1 MSIKPSGVSLVVGVT
16 AHRHIAPEQEPRI
29 VALLDDFFGRLQA
42 DFPHLPLLLLNPLAE
57 GGDRLVARVARR
69 HGIPLCVPLPF
80 NRLIYEE
87 TFHEHGSL
95 DEFRELIDGAMVRQ
109 LPLAVGINEA
119 DLLQVGHARDRQY
132 AQLGMYISSHC
143 QVLLALW
150 DGAYSDAEGGTS
162 QVVHFHLDNVMTG
175 VAAQDI
181 APNLLA
187 DDDSDLVHH
196 IRCARRSSPAAQ
208 QAPTV
213 RWLTTAGESPGDGPP
228 PDDYVLA
235 LRQMEQ
241 FNQDVARHRDAIAA
255 THARLLIDPPVD
267 PPPQYSLHTEN
278 LFATADWLAIH
289 FQRLRRRTLLV
300 THLIAMLMGLAFI
313 LYSDLEARP
322 VFVAAFLGFFGLG
335 VALGLIARRKQ
346 WHRKY
351 LDYRGLAEGLRVQL
365 YWDLAHVMVP
375 ANSSFGYDSF
385 LQKQDVELSWIR
397 HAMRYADLR
406 LDALHVPDPRWLDW
420 VLRHW
425 IGDAEGRGGQLE
437 YFRHAAAGRRH
448 HHRSTQRLGR
458 VALVSGIVGAVILLI
473 AGERIQGS
481 AQNLLILAMGLL
493 PLLAGIREAYSYKKA
508 DKELIKQFDFM
519 ARLFESCQSRLAQA
533 RNADEIR
540 ELLLALG
547 HACIDE
553 HAEWILL
560 HRERPLEHET
570 PA

>member
-1 MSIKPSGVSLVVGVT
+1 MSIKPSGVSLVIGVT
-16 AHRHIAPEQEPRI
+16 AHRRIAPEQEPRI
-29 VALLDDFFGRLQA
+29 VELLDGFFERLQA
-42 DFPHLPLLLLNPLAE
+42 RFPHLPLLLLNPLAE

-87 TFHEHGSL
+87 TFHEPGSL
-95 DEFRELIDGAMVRQ
+95 DEFRGLMDGAMVRQ
-109 LPLAVGINEA
+109 LPLAVGIHEA
-119 DLLQVGHARDRQY
+119 DLLQAGHARDRQY

-150 DGAYSDAEGGTS
+150 DGEHSDAEGGTA
-162 QVVHFHLDNVMTG
+162 QVVHFHLDNMMTG

-196 IRCARRSSPAAQ
+196 IRCARRRSPAAHE
-208 QAPTV
+208 APTAC
-213 RWLTTAGESPGDGPP
+213 WLTIAGEHPGDGPP
-228 PDDYVLA
+228 PDDHVSA

-241 FNQDVARHRDAIAA
+241 FNEDVARHRDAIAA
-255 THARLLIDPPVD
+255 TPERLLTEPPVA
-267 PPPQYSLHTEN
+267 PPLYSLHTED

-289 FQRLRRRTLLV
+289 FQRLRRRTLLL
-300 THLIAMLMGLAFI
+300 THLTAMLMGLAFI

-322 VFVAAFLGFFGLG
+322 VFVASFLLFFGLG
-335 VALGLIARRKQ
+335 VVLGLIARRKQ

-397 HAMRYADLR
+397 HAMRYADLW
-406 LDALHVPDPRWLDW
+406 LDALHIPDPHWLDW

-425 IGDAEGRGGQLE
+425 IGDADGHGGQLE
-437 YFRHAAAGRRH
+437 YFRNATAARLH
-448 HHRSTQRLGR
+448 HHRGTQRLGQA
-458 VALVSGIVGAVILLI
+458 ALVSGIAGAVILLV
-473 AGERIQGS
+473 AGTRIQGS

-508 DKELIKQFDFM
+508 DKELIKQFGFM
-519 ARLFESCQSRLAQA
+519 TRLFESCRARLSQA
-533 RNADEIR
+533 KDVEETRD
-540 ELLLALG
+540 LLLALG
-547 HACIDE
+547 RACVDE